1 MTEKEHQGQPG
12 SSPLETS
19 RVIDRL
25 IHIRKRKRAFGGQK
39 MSMKTIHQQVEDQGR
54 QRDG

>member
-1 MTEKEHQGQPG
+1 MTDKEHQGQPG
-12 SSPLETS
+12 SGTLETS

-39 MSMKTIHQQVEDQGR
+39 MSTKIIHQQGEEQGR
-54 QRDG
+54 VRDD